1 MTVDR
6 SYLGQSTSNEHKMID
21 VQHEIQKLQADL
33 EFHEQKIRLIN
44 HQLEQKNSKMS
55 TLMRRVA
62 YLRRIRDRFTEDRFA
77 EDRFEGDRNED

>member
-55 TLMRRVA
+55 TIMRRVA
-62 YLRRIRDRFTEDRFA
+62 YLHRIRDRFA
-77 EDRFEGDRNED
+77 EDRFAGDRNED

>member
-6 SYLGQSTSNEHKMID
+6 SYRGQSTTNEHKMID
-21 VQHEIQKLQADL
+21 VQYEIQKLQADL

-55 TLMRRVA
+55 TIMRRVA
-62 YLRRIRDRFTEDRFA
+62 YLHRIRDRFT
-77 EDRFEGDRNED
+77 GDRNED